1 MDEDKFKEENR
12 ASALWSIK
20 WHLIEKKLMELEN
33 IQVTDQEV
41 SDEID
46 KIVAASPKQEK
57 KIQNQFK
64 DAKRRERLKENISQR
79 KLMDALKG
87 QIKIKEVVIKKP
99 KEGKSQIIT

>member
-1 MDEDKFKEENR
+1 
-12 ASALWSIK
+12 
-20 WHLIEKKLMELEN
+20 MELEN

-46 KIVAASPKQEK
+46 KIVEASPKQGK
-57 KIQNQFK
+57 KIQTQFK

-99 KEGKSQIIT
+99 KEGKPSIIT